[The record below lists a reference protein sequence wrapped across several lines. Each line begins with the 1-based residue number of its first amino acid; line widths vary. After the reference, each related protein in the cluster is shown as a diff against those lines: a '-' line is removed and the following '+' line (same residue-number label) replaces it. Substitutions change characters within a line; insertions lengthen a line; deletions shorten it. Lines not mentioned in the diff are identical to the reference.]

1 MNDREILSTA
11 LKSLDDKQAKDI
23 KIIRIADI
31 SIIANYF
38 VIATGTSSTQV
49 KTLAD
54 EVEHKLSE
62 KGLAPRRTEGYKG
75 ADWIVLD
82 YIDVVFHIFFKDTR
96 DFYNLER
103 LWSDGEEIDASLF
116 LEKSENA
123 EK

>member
-1 MNDREILSTA
+1 MTDQEILSAA
-11 LKSLDDKQAKDI
+11 LKTLDEKQAKDV
-23 KIIRIADI
+23 KVIRIADI
-31 SIIANYF
+31 SVIANYF

-82 YIDVVFHIFFKDTR
+82 YIDVIFHIFYKDTR
-96 DFYNLER
+96 DFYDLER
-103 LWSDGEEIDASLF
+103 LWSDGEEIDAAVF
-116 LEKSENA
+116 LK
-123 EK
+123 

>member
-1 MNDREILSTA
+1 MNDQEILAISLKA
-11 LKSLDDKQAKDI
+11 LDEKQAKDI

-49 KTLAD
+49 KTFAD

-62 KGLAPRRTEGYKG
+62 RGLAPRRTEGYKG

-82 YIDVVFHIFFKDTR
+82 YIDVVFHIFYKDTR
-96 DFYNLER
+96 EYYDLER
-103 LWSDGEEIDASLF
+103 LWSDGEEIDAALF
-116 LEKSENA
+116 LK
-123 EK
+123 